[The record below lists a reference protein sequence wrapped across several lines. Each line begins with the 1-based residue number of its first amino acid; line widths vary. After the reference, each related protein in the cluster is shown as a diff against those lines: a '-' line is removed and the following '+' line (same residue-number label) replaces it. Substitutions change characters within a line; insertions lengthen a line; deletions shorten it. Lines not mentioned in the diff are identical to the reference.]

1 MKDLVGSDAVFH
13 SKYNNIIIK
22 QTWGKNQK
30 GMANSQKAVEK
41 SYLFFNFQFKS
52 ALISFLVCSKCD
64 LFVLITWA
72 ATSCRRCLWSLVEV
86 DESHPS
92 LMSPV
97 KSHRKSTFSWIIL
110 TRVCVRKKRRES
122 RRTNLMQKRTEGFN
136 VGILKHRR
144 RRCIVTTGQH
154 TFDTGGKKDVWGQEE
169 TNRDMWGS
177 IRESHT
183 VILRGRWRRE
193 IVQVEQRGCWLY
205 GTETASWE
213 DGEKTERG
221 RQTCEQTWKELHV
234 LQTVSNQ
241 PH

>member
-30 GMANSQKAVEK
+30 GMANSQKAVDE
-41 SYLFFNFQFKS
+41 SYLFFYFQFKS

-72 ATSCRRCLWSLVEV
+72 AASCRCCRWSLVEV

-97 KSHRKSTFSWIIL
+97 KSHRKSTFSRIIL

-122 RRTNLMQKRTEGFN
+122 RRTNLMQKGFN
-136 VGILKHRR
+136 VGVLKHRR

-154 TFDTGGKKDVWGQEE
+154 TFDTGGKKGCVKTG
-169 TNRDMWGS
+169 RDQQRHVGV
-177 IRESHT
+177 H
-183 VILRGRWRRE
+183 RG
-193 IVQVEQRGCWLY
+193 V
-205 GTETASWE
+205 
-213 DGEKTERG
+213 
-221 RQTCEQTWKELHV
+221 
-234 LQTVSNQ
+234 
-241 PH
+241 